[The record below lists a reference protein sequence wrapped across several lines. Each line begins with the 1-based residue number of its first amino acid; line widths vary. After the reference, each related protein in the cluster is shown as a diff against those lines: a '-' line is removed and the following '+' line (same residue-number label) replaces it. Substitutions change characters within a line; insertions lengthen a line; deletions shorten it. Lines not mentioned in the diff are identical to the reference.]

1 MCYQLS
7 RKHATGVSLLLFVVF
22 LWLISSFFTNNLLN
36 DPGFFNPFFITYL
49 NTGTFVFYLIPWY
62 LFERNDLKKDI
73 TTHAS
78 VYESLDGTQ
87 NPHAYVRNRPMTV
100 RQTASLSLGF
110 CIIWFAANYFSN
122 GSLAFTNVA
131 SFTIISSMSGFFTL
145 GLGAIFN
152 VEKFTF
158 VKLLALLASVG
169 GVILV
174 VIQDSKQE
182 PGRDN
187 SPSQPALGNT
197 FALLAAFLY
206 GCYSVLVKFHVTEE
220 NYVSMR
226 LFFGLVGL
234 FDIILLWPFL
244 ILLHY
249 YGVEKFQLPS
259 TSSGNAILLLNAGIT
274 FVSDYLWVIAMLMTS
289 PLLVT
294 LGMSLSIP
302 LALFFDIILKGHYL
316 NFTLIFGSLLVFAG
330 FIVVNYNQTTYL

>member
-1 MCYQLS
+1 MYYQNS
-7 RKHATGVSLLLFVVF
+7 RKHATGVSLLLSVVF

-36 DPGFFNPFFITYL
+36 DPSFFNPFFITYL
-49 NTGTFVFYLIPWY
+49 NTGTFVLYLIPWY
-62 LFERNDLKKDI
+62 LFERNDTKREL
-73 TTHAS
+73 TAHTS
-78 VYESLDGTQ
+78 VYESLDETQ
-87 NPHAYVRNRPMTV
+87 NPYTYRRKPMTF

-158 VKLLALLASVG
+158 GKLLALVASVG

-174 VIQDSKQE
+174 VIQDSKQAS
-182 PGRDN
+182 GGDN
-187 SPSQPALGNT
+187 APSQPALGNT

-206 GCYSVLVKFHVTEE
+206 GCYSVLVKFHITEE
-220 NYVSMR
+220 VCVSMR

-259 TSSGNAILLLNAGIT
+259 TNRGIAILLFNAGIT

-302 LALFFDIILKGHYL
+302 LALFFDIILRGHYI

-330 FIVVNYNQTTYL
+330 FIVVNYNQTTHV